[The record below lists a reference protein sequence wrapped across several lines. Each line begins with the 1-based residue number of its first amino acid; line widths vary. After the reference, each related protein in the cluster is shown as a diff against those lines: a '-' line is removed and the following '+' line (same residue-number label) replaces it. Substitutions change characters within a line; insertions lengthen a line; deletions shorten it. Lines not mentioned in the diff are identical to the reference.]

1 MKMKFYQSIKFRL
14 MMMTLCVCVFM
25 GGLINFYSIHQSR
38 LSYKRLAW
46 NYMEDLA
53 LAYGRQVENLLG
65 QGGSFDS
72 GALEHILMNANL
84 EGVESSY
91 TYIVDSE
98 GNMLYHPNKDKIGKS
113 VENVIVKGYIQD
125 LKSGIKHDTGVVEY
139 DYNGSIK
146 YAACYTDG
154 NGRFILVVSADD
166 DDVLKD
172 SASLIVKVT
181 AISLII
187 GMAAIVVVFIF
198 IRKIVAPLS
207 YAANAVEELAAL
219 DFRVKNERQER
230 RFAGLKDEV
239 GNIMRAV
246 LKLRGELTAVVT
258 ELKNQSGNLF
268 EQSDSL
274 SKSASDTMNN
284 MKDTDRAVDEMAN
297 GATMLAQ
304 ETQSASEN
312 VIEIGNMI
320 DKVNDNTEEL
330 AKDADN
336 MKELGENAENILR
349 QLIAGQKEMVTHI
362 GVVNDKTHEA
372 NKAAGKISEVVNLIT
387 EIASQT
393 NLLSLNASIEAAR
406 AGEAGRGFAVVAENI
421 KQLAEQTTS
430 SAADIQD
437 IIHDLEQKSGETVE
451 KTEAV
456 NNIVNKQSEDMKQT
470 ADILN
475 QVITG
480 ITGLIDKIDSIAVS
494 VANMDKSKENVVD
507 VIGNLSS
514 VSQENA
520 ASTEETSASTT
531 MAMETAK
538 KIADEAVKLKDIAQE
553 LEDRMKQFKKKLSQS
568 ELADIVGTTRQT
580 ITSIEVEKYTA
591 SLVLAYKIAHYFGLT
606 IEEVFDFGDIDDEE

>member
-25 GGLINFYSIHQSR
+25 GGLINFYSIHRSR
-38 LSYKRLAW
+38 VSYKRLAW
-46 NYMEDLA
+46 NYMEDIA

-98 GNMLYHPNKDKIGKS
+98 GNMLYHPNRDKIGKS
-113 VENVIVKGYIQD
+113 VENVVVKSYIQD

-146 YAACYTDG
+146 YAACYTDE

-166 DDVLKD
+166 NDVLKD

-181 AISLII
+181 AISLLI

-219 DFRVKNERQER
+219 DFRVKNEQQER

-239 GNIMRAV
+239 GNIMIAV

-258 ELKNQSGNLF
+258 DLKNQSGNLF

-387 EIASQT
+387 EIAGQT

-456 NNIVNKQSEDMKQT
+456 NKIVNKQSEDMKQT

-494 VANMDKSKENVVD
+494 VENMDKSKENVVD

-531 MAMETAK
+531 MAMETVK
-538 KIADEAVKLKDIAQE
+538 KIADEAVNLKDIAQE
-553 LEDRMKQFKKKLSQS
+553 LEDRMKQFIIQ
-568 ELADIVGTTRQT
+568 
-580 ITSIEVEKYTA
+580 
-591 SLVLAYKIAHYFGLT
+591 
-606 IEEVFDFGDIDDEE
+606 

>member
-38 LSYKRLAW
+38 VSYKRLAW
-46 NYMEDLA
+46 NYMEDIA

-113 VENVIVKGYIQD
+113 VENVVVKGYIQD

-146 YAACYTDG
+146 YAACYTDE

-166 DDVLKD
+166 DDVLRD

-181 AISLII
+181 AISLLI

-198 IRKIVAPLS
+198 IRKIVAPFS
-207 YAANAVEELAAL
+207 YATNAVEELAAL
-219 DFRVKNERQER
+219 DFRVKNEQQER

-268 EQSDSL
+268 EQSASL

-372 NKAAGKISEVVNLIT
+372 NKAAGKISEVVKLIT

-494 VANMDKSKENVVD
+494 VENMDKSKENVVD

-531 MAMETAK
+531 MAMETVK

-553 LEDRMKQFKKKLSQS
+553 LEDRMKQFIIQ
-568 ELADIVGTTRQT
+568 
-580 ITSIEVEKYTA
+580 
-591 SLVLAYKIAHYFGLT
+591 
-606 IEEVFDFGDIDDEE
+606 

>member
-349 QLIAGQKEMVTHI
+349 QLIAGPKEMVTHI

-553 LEDRMKQFKKKLSQS
+553 LEDRMKQFIIQ
-568 ELADIVGTTRQT
+568 
-580 ITSIEVEKYTA
+580 
-591 SLVLAYKIAHYFGLT
+591 
-606 IEEVFDFGDIDDEE
+606 

>member
-25 GGLINFYSIHQSR
+25 GVLINFYSIHQSR
-38 LSYKRLAW
+38 VSYKRLAW
-46 NYMEDLA
+46 NYMEDIA

-113 VENVIVKGYIQD
+113 VENVVVKGYIQD

-146 YAACYTDG
+146 YAACYTDE

-166 DDVLKD
+166 NDVLKD

-181 AISLII
+181 AISLLI

-207 YAANAVEELAAL
+207 YATNAVEELAAL
-219 DFRVKNERQER
+219 DFRVKNEQQER

-258 ELKNQSGNLF
+258 NLKNQSGNLF
-268 EQSDSL
+268 EQSASL

-437 IIHDLEQKSGETVE
+437 IIHDLEQKSDETVE

-494 VANMDKSKENVVD
+494 VENMDKSKENVVD

-531 MAMETAK
+531 MAMETVK

-553 LEDRMKQFKKKLSQS
+553 LEDRMKQFIIQ
-568 ELADIVGTTRQT
+568 
-580 ITSIEVEKYTA
+580 
-591 SLVLAYKIAHYFGLT
+591 
-606 IEEVFDFGDIDDEE
+606 

>member
-1 MKMKFYQSIKFRL
+1 MKFYQSIKFRL

-46 NYMEDLA
+46 NYMEDIA

-113 VENVIVKGYIQD
+113 VENVVVKGYIQD

-146 YAACYTDG
+146 YAACYTDE

-181 AISLII
+181 AISLLI

-207 YAANAVEELAAL
+207 YATNAVEELAAL
-219 DFRVKNERQER
+219 DFRVKNEQQER

-553 LEDRMKQFKKKLSQS
+553 LEDRMKQFIIQ
-568 ELADIVGTTRQT
+568 
-580 ITSIEVEKYTA
+580 
-591 SLVLAYKIAHYFGLT
+591 
-606 IEEVFDFGDIDDEE
+606 

>member
-1 MKMKFYQSIKFRL
+1 
-14 MMMTLCVCVFM
+14 M

-46 NYMEDLA
+46 NYMEDIA

-470 ADILN
+470 SDILN

-538 KIADEAVKLKDIAQE
+538 KIADEAVNLKDIAQE
-553 LEDRMKQFKKKLSQS
+553 LEDRMKQFIIQ
-568 ELADIVGTTRQT
+568 
-580 ITSIEVEKYTA
+580 
-591 SLVLAYKIAHYFGLT
+591 
-606 IEEVFDFGDIDDEE
+606 

>member
-46 NYMEDLA
+46 NYMEDIA

-284 MKDTDRAVDEMAN
+284 MKNTDRAVDEMAN

-406 AGEAGRGFAVVAENI
+406 VGEAGRGFAVVAENI

-553 LEDRMKQFKKKLSQS
+553 LEDRMKQFIIQ
-568 ELADIVGTTRQT
+568 
-580 ITSIEVEKYTA
+580 
-591 SLVLAYKIAHYFGLT
+591 
-606 IEEVFDFGDIDDEE
+606 

>member
-1 MKMKFYQSIKFRL
+1 MKIVVSGGRQDENEVLPVDKIQTDDDDIV
-14 MMMTLCVCVFM
+14 CVCVFM

-38 LSYKRLAW
+38 VSYKRLAW
-46 NYMEDLA
+46 NYMEDIA
-53 LAYGRQVENLLG
+53 LAYGRQVENLLD
-65 QGGSFDS
+65 QGGSLDS
-72 GALEHILMNANL
+72 GVLEHILMNANL

-113 VENVIVKGYIQD
+113 VENVIVKSYIQD
-125 LKSGIKHDTGVVEY
+125 LKSGIKHDTYVVEY

-146 YAACYTDG
+146 YAACYTDE

-166 DDVLKD
+166 DDVLRD

-181 AISLII
+181 AISLLI

-207 YAANAVEELAAL
+207 YATNAVEELAAL

-531 MAMETAK
+531 MAMETVK
-538 KIADEAVKLKDIAQE
+538 KIADEAVNLKDIAQE
-553 LEDRMKQFKKKLSQS
+553 LEDRMKQFIIQ
-568 ELADIVGTTRQT
+568 
-580 ITSIEVEKYTA
+580 
-591 SLVLAYKIAHYFGLT
+591 
-606 IEEVFDFGDIDDEE
+606 

>member
-46 NYMEDLA
+46 NYMEDIA

-470 ADILN
+470 SDILN

-480 ITGLIDKIDSIAVS
+480 ITGLIDKIDSFAVS

-538 KIADEAVKLKDIAQE
+538 KIADEAVNLKDIAQE
-553 LEDRMKQFKKKLSQS
+553 LEDRMKQFIIQ
-568 ELADIVGTTRQT
+568 
-580 ITSIEVEKYTA
+580 
-591 SLVLAYKIAHYFGLT
+591 
-606 IEEVFDFGDIDDEE
+606 

>member
-25 GGLINFYSIHQSR
+25 GGLISFYSIHQSR

-46 NYMEDLA
+46 NYMVDIA
-53 LAYGRQVENLLG
+53 LAYGRQVENLLD
-65 QGGSFDS
+65 QGGSLDS
-72 GALEHILMNANL
+72 GVLEHILMNANL

-113 VENVIVKGYIQD
+113 VENVIVKSYIQD
-125 LKSGIKHDTGVVEY
+125 LKSGIKHDTYVVEY

-146 YAACYTDG
+146 YAACYTDE

-166 DDVLKD
+166 DDVLRD
-172 SASLIVKVT
+172 SASLIVRVT
-181 AISLII
+181 AISLLI

-207 YAANAVEELAAL
+207 YATNAVEELAAL
-219 DFRVKNERQER
+219 DFRVKNEQQER

-258 ELKNQSGNLF
+258 ELKNQSDNLF

-304 ETQSASEN
+304 ETQSASDN
-312 VIEIGNMI
+312 IIEIGNMI

-406 AGEAGRGFAVVAENI
+406 AGEAGRGFEVVAENI

-538 KIADEAVKLKDIAQE
+538 KIADEAVNLRDIAQE
-553 LEDRMKQFKKKLSQS
+553 LEDRMKQFIIQ
-568 ELADIVGTTRQT
+568 
-580 ITSIEVEKYTA
+580 
-591 SLVLAYKIAHYFGLT
+591 
-606 IEEVFDFGDIDDEE
+606 

>member
-14 MMMTLCVCVFM
+14 MMMTLCVCVLM

-38 LSYKRLAW
+38 LSYKRLAC
-46 NYMEDLA
+46 NYMDDIA
-53 LAYGRQVENLLG
+53 LAYGRQVENLLD
-65 QGGSFDS
+65 QGGSLDS
-72 GALEHILMNANL
+72 GVLEHILMNANL

-113 VENVIVKGYIQD
+113 VENVVVKGYIQD

-146 YAACYTDG
+146 YAACYTEG

-166 DDVLKD
+166 NDVLKD

-181 AISLII
+181 AISLLI

-207 YAANAVEELAAL
+207 YATNAVEELAAL
-219 DFRVKNERQER
+219 DFRVKNEQQER

-553 LEDRMKQFKKKLSQS
+553 LEDRMKQFIIQ
-568 ELADIVGTTRQT
+568 
-580 ITSIEVEKYTA
+580 
-591 SLVLAYKIAHYFGLT
+591 
-606 IEEVFDFGDIDDEE
+606 

>member
-25 GGLINFYSIHQSR
+25 GGLINFYSIHRSR
-38 LSYKRLAW
+38 VSYKQLAW
-46 NYMEDLA
+46 NYMEDIA

-113 VENVIVKGYIQD
+113 VENVVVKGYIQD

-146 YAACYTDG
+146 YAACYTDE

-166 DDVLKD
+166 NDVLKD

-181 AISLII
+181 AISLLI
-187 GMAAIVVVFIF
+187 GMDAIVVVFIF

-207 YAANAVEELAAL
+207 YATNAVEELAAL
-219 DFRVKNERQER
+219 DFRVKNEQQER

-258 ELKNQSGNLF
+258 DLKNQSGNLF
-268 EQSDSL
+268 EQSASL

-372 NKAAGKISEVVNLIT
+372 NKAAGKISEVVKLIT

-531 MAMETAK
+531 MAMETVK

-553 LEDRMKQFKKKLSQS
+553 LEDRMKQFIIQ
-568 ELADIVGTTRQT
+568 
-580 ITSIEVEKYTA
+580 
-591 SLVLAYKIAHYFGLT
+591 
-606 IEEVFDFGDIDDEE
+606 

>member
-46 NYMEDLA
+46 NYMEDIA

-113 VENVIVKGYIQD
+113 VENVVVKGYIQD

-146 YAACYTDG
+146 YAACYTDE
-154 NGRFILVVSADD
+154 NGRFILVVSAAD

-437 IIHDLEQKSGETVE
+437 IIHDLEQKSDETVE

-531 MAMETAK
+531 MAMETVK
-538 KIADEAVKLKDIAQE
+538 KIADEAVNLKDIAQE
-553 LEDRMKQFKKKLSQS
+553 LEDRMKQFIIQ
-568 ELADIVGTTRQT
+568 
-580 ITSIEVEKYTA
+580 
-591 SLVLAYKIAHYFGLT
+591 
-606 IEEVFDFGDIDDEE
+606 

>member
-25 GGLINFYSIHQSR
+25 GGLISFYSIHQSR

-46 NYMEDLA
+46 NYMEDIA
-53 LAYGRQVENLLG
+53 LAYGRQVENLLD
-65 QGGSFDS
+65 QGGSLDS
-72 GALEHILMNANL
+72 GILEHILMNANL

-113 VENVIVKGYIQD
+113 VENVIVKSYIQD

-146 YAACYTDG
+146 YAACYTDE

-166 DDVLKD
+166 DDVLRD

-181 AISLII
+181 AISLLI

-207 YAANAVEELAAL
+207 YATNAVEELAAL
-219 DFRVKNERQER
+219 DFRVKNEQQER

-406 AGEAGRGFAVVAENI
+406 AGAAGRGFAVVAENI

-553 LEDRMKQFKKKLSQS
+553 LEDRMKQFIIQ
-568 ELADIVGTTRQT
+568 
-580 ITSIEVEKYTA
+580 
-591 SLVLAYKIAHYFGLT
+591 
-606 IEEVFDFGDIDDEE
+606 

>member
-1 MKMKFYQSIKFRL
+1 MKIVVLGGRQDENEVLPVDKIQTDDDDI
-14 MMMTLCVCVFM
+14 VCVFM

-38 LSYKRLAW
+38 VSYKRLAW
-46 NYMEDLA
+46 NYMEDIA

-65 QGGSFDS
+65 QGGSLDS
-72 GALEHILMNANL
+72 GVLEHILMNANL

-113 VENVIVKGYIQD
+113 VENVVVKGYIQD

-146 YAACYTDG
+146 YAACYTDE

-166 DDVLKD
+166 NDVLKD

-181 AISLII
+181 AISLLI
-187 GMAAIVVVFIF
+187 GIAAIVVVFIL

-207 YAANAVEELAAL
+207 YATNAVEELAAL
-219 DFRVKNERQER
+219 DFRVKNEQQER

-258 ELKNQSGNLF
+258 DLKNQSGNLF
-268 EQSDSL
+268 EQSASL

-372 NKAAGKISEVVNLIT
+372 NKAAGKISEVVKLIT

-406 AGEAGRGFAVVAENI
+406 AGDAGRGFAVVAENI

-437 IIHDLEQKSGETVE
+437 IIHDLEQKSDETVE

-494 VANMDKSKENVVD
+494 VENMDKSKENVVD

-531 MAMETAK
+531 MAMETVK

-553 LEDRMKQFKKKLSQS
+553 LEDRMKQFIIQ
-568 ELADIVGTTRQT
+568 
-580 ITSIEVEKYTA
+580 
-591 SLVLAYKIAHYFGLT
+591 
-606 IEEVFDFGDIDDEE
+606 

>member
-25 GGLINFYSIHQSR
+25 EGLINFYSIHQSR

-46 NYMEDLA
+46 NYMEDIA

-113 VENVIVKGYIQD
+113 VENVVVNGYIQD

-146 YAACYTDG
+146 YAACYTDE

-166 DDVLKD
+166 NDVLKD

-181 AISLII
+181 AISLLI

-207 YAANAVEELAAL
+207 YATNAVEELAAL
-219 DFRVKNERQER
+219 DFRVKNEQQER

-258 ELKNQSGNLF
+258 NLKNQSGNLF
-268 EQSDSL
+268 EQSASL

-362 GVVNDKTHEA
+362 DVVNDKTHEA
-372 NKAAGKISEVVNLIT
+372 NKAAGKISEVVKLIT

-437 IIHDLEQKSGETVE
+437 IIHDLEQKSDETVE

-494 VANMDKSKENVVD
+494 VENMDKSKENVVD

-531 MAMETAK
+531 MAMETVK

-553 LEDRMKQFKKKLSQS
+553 LEDRMKQFIIQ
-568 ELADIVGTTRQT
+568 
-580 ITSIEVEKYTA
+580 
-591 SLVLAYKIAHYFGLT
+591 
-606 IEEVFDFGDIDDEE
+606 

>member
-25 GGLINFYSIHQSR
+25 GGLISFYSIHQSR

-46 NYMEDLA
+46 NYMEDIA

-65 QGGSFDS
+65 QGGSLDS
-72 GALEHILMNANL
+72 GILEHILMNANL

-113 VENVIVKGYIQD
+113 VENVVVKGYIQD

-146 YAACYTDG
+146 YAACYTDE

-166 DDVLKD
+166 DDVLRD

-181 AISLII
+181 AISLLI

-207 YAANAVEELAAL
+207 YATNAVEELAAL
-219 DFRVKNERQER
+219 DFRVKNEQQER

-553 LEDRMKQFKKKLSQS
+553 LEDRMKQFIIQ
-568 ELADIVGTTRQT
+568 
-580 ITSIEVEKYTA
+580 
-591 SLVLAYKIAHYFGLT
+591 
-606 IEEVFDFGDIDDEE
+606 

>member
-46 NYMEDLA
+46 NYMEDIA

-538 KIADEAVKLKDIAQE
+538 KIADEAVNLKDIAQE
-553 LEDRMKQFKKKLSQS
+553 LEDRMKQFIIQ
-568 ELADIVGTTRQT
+568 
-580 ITSIEVEKYTA
+580 
-591 SLVLAYKIAHYFGLT
+591 
-606 IEEVFDFGDIDDEE
+606 

>member
-393 NLLSLNASIEAAR
+393 NLLSLNASIEAAG
-406 AGEAGRGFAVVAENI
+406 AVEAGIGFAVVAENI

-553 LEDRMKQFKKKLSQS
+553 LEDRMKQFIIQ
-568 ELADIVGTTRQT
+568 
-580 ITSIEVEKYTA
+580 
-591 SLVLAYKIAHYFGLT
+591 
-606 IEEVFDFGDIDDEE
+606 

>member
-25 GGLINFYSIHQSR
+25 GGLISFYSIHQSR
-38 LSYKRLAW
+38 VSYKRLAW
-46 NYMEDLA
+46 NYMVDIA
-53 LAYGRQVENLLG
+53 LAYGRQVENLLD
-65 QGGSFDS
+65 QGGSLDS
-72 GALEHILMNANL
+72 GVLEHILMNANL

-113 VENVIVKGYIQD
+113 VENVIVKSYIQD
-125 LKSGIKHDTGVVEY
+125 LKSGIKHDTYVVEY

-146 YAACYTDG
+146 YAACYTDE

-166 DDVLKD
+166 DDVLRD
-172 SASLIVKVT
+172 SASLIVRVT
-181 AISLII
+181 AISLLI

-207 YAANAVEELAAL
+207 YATNAVEELAAL
-219 DFRVKNERQER
+219 DFRVKNEQQER

-258 ELKNQSGNLF
+258 ELKNQSDNLF

-372 NKAAGKISEVVNLIT
+372 NKAEGKISEVVNLIT

-406 AGEAGRGFAVVAENI
+406 A
-421 KQLAEQTTS
+421 
-430 SAADIQD
+430 
-437 IIHDLEQKSGETVE
+437 
-451 KTEAV
+451 
-456 NNIVNKQSEDMKQT
+456 
-470 ADILN
+470 
-475 QVITG
+475 
-480 ITGLIDKIDSIAVS
+480 
-494 VANMDKSKENVVD
+494 
-507 VIGNLSS
+507 
-514 VSQENA
+514 
-520 ASTEETSASTT
+520 
-531 MAMETAK
+531 
-538 KIADEAVKLKDIAQE
+538 
-553 LEDRMKQFKKKLSQS
+553 
-568 ELADIVGTTRQT
+568 
-580 ITSIEVEKYTA
+580 
-591 SLVLAYKIAHYFGLT
+591 
-606 IEEVFDFGDIDDEE
+606 

>member
-46 NYMEDLA
+46 NYMEDIA

-470 ADILN
+470 SDILN

-531 MAMETAK
+531 MAMENANK
-538 KIADEAVKLKDIAQE
+538 NAEN
-553 LEDRMKQFKKKLSQS
+553 R
-568 ELADIVGTTRQT
+568 
-580 ITSIEVEKYTA
+580 
-591 SLVLAYKIAHYFGLT
+591 
-606 IEEVFDFGDIDDEE
+606 

>member
-46 NYMEDLA
+46 NYMEDIA

-113 VENVIVKGYIQD
+113 VENVVVKGYIQD

-146 YAACYTDG
+146 YAACYTDE

-166 DDVLKD
+166 NDVLKD

-181 AISLII
+181 AISLLI

-207 YAANAVEELAAL
+207 YATNAVEELATL

-268 EQSDSL
+268 EQSASL

-437 IIHDLEQKSGETVE
+437 IIHDLEQKSDETVE

-494 VANMDKSKENVVD
+494 VENMDKSKENVVD

-531 MAMETAK
+531 MAMETVK
-538 KIADEAVKLKDIAQE
+538 KIADEAVNLKDIAQE
-553 LEDRMKQFKKKLSQS
+553 LEDRMKQFIIQ
-568 ELADIVGTTRQT
+568 
-580 ITSIEVEKYTA
+580 
-591 SLVLAYKIAHYFGLT
+591 
-606 IEEVFDFGDIDDEE
+606 

>member
-46 NYMEDLA
+46 NYMEDIA

-207 YAANAVEELAAL
+207 YATNAVEELAAL
-219 DFRVKNERQER
+219 DFRVKNEQQER

-553 LEDRMKQFKKKLSQS
+553 LEDRMKQFIIQ
-568 ELADIVGTTRQT
+568 
-580 ITSIEVEKYTA
+580 
-591 SLVLAYKIAHYFGLT
+591 
-606 IEEVFDFGDIDDEE
+606 

>member
-46 NYMEDLA
+46 NYMEDIA

-113 VENVIVKGYIQD
+113 VENVVVKGYIQD
-125 LKSGIKHDTGVVEY
+125 LKSGIKHDTGVVEC

-146 YAACYTDG
+146 YAACYTDE

-166 DDVLKD
+166 NDVLKD

-181 AISLII
+181 AISLLI

-207 YAANAVEELAAL
+207 YATNAVEELAAL
-219 DFRVKNERQER
+219 DFRVKNEQQER

-258 ELKNQSGNLF
+258 NLKNQSGNLF
-268 EQSDSL
+268 EQSASL

-437 IIHDLEQKSGETVE
+437 IIHDLEQKSDETVE

-494 VANMDKSKENVVD
+494 VENMDKSKENVVD

-531 MAMETAK
+531 MAMETVK

-553 LEDRMKQFKKKLSQS
+553 LEDRMKQFIIQ
-568 ELADIVGTTRQT
+568 
-580 ITSIEVEKYTA
+580 
-591 SLVLAYKIAHYFGLT
+591 
-606 IEEVFDFGDIDDEE
+606 

>member
-1 MKMKFYQSIKFRL
+1 
-14 MMMTLCVCVFM
+14 MMTLCVCVFM

-46 NYMEDLA
+46 NYMEDIA

-113 VENVIVKGYIQD
+113 VENVVVKGYIQD

-146 YAACYTDG
+146 YAACYTEG

-166 DDVLKD
+166 NDVLKD

-181 AISLII
+181 AISLLI
-187 GMAAIVVVFIF
+187 GMAAIGVVFIF

-207 YAANAVEELAAL
+207 YATNAVEELAAL

-268 EQSDSL
+268 EQSASL

-553 LEDRMKQFKKKLSQS
+553 LEDRMKQFIIQ
-568 ELADIVGTTRQT
+568 
-580 ITSIEVEKYTA
+580 
-591 SLVLAYKIAHYFGLT
+591 
-606 IEEVFDFGDIDDEE
+606 

>member
-46 NYMEDLA
+46 NYMEDIA

-494 VANMDKSKENVVD
+494 VENMDKSKENVVD

-531 MAMETAK
+531 MAMETVK

-553 LEDRMKQFKKKLSQS
+553 LEDRMKQFIIQ
-568 ELADIVGTTRQT
+568 
-580 ITSIEVEKYTA
+580 
-591 SLVLAYKIAHYFGLT
+591 
-606 IEEVFDFGDIDDEE
+606 

>member
-46 NYMEDLA
+46 NYMEDIA

-113 VENVIVKGYIQD
+113 VENVVVKGYIQD

-146 YAACYTDG
+146 YAACYTDE

-166 DDVLKD
+166 NDVLKD

-181 AISLII
+181 AISLLI

-207 YAANAVEELAAL
+207 YATNAVEELAAL
-219 DFRVKNERQER
+219 DFRVKNEQQER

-258 ELKNQSGNLF
+258 ELKNQSDNLF

-304 ETQSASEN
+304 ETQSASDN
-312 VIEIGNMI
+312 IIEIGNMI

-387 EIASQT
+387 DIASQT

-538 KIADEAVKLKDIAQE
+538 KIADEAVNLRDIAQE
-553 LEDRMKQFKKKLSQS
+553 LEDRMKQFIIQ
-568 ELADIVGTTRQT
+568 
-580 ITSIEVEKYTA
+580 
-591 SLVLAYKIAHYFGLT
+591 
-606 IEEVFDFGDIDDEE
+606 

>member
-14 MMMTLCVCVFM
+14 MMMTLCVRVFM

-46 NYMEDLA
+46 NYMEDIA

-219 DFRVKNERQER
+219 DFRVKNEQQER

-258 ELKNQSGNLF
+258 DLKNQSGNLF
-268 EQSDSL
+268 EQSASL

-362 GVVNDKTHEA
+362 GAVNDKTHEA

-437 IIHDLEQKSGETVE
+437 IIHDLEQKSDETVE

-494 VANMDKSKENVVD
+494 VENMDKSKENVVD

-531 MAMETAK
+531 MAMETVK

-553 LEDRMKQFKKKLSQS
+553 LEDRMKQFIIQ
-568 ELADIVGTTRQT
+568 
-580 ITSIEVEKYTA
+580 
-591 SLVLAYKIAHYFGLT
+591 
-606 IEEVFDFGDIDDEE
+606 

>member
-1 MKMKFYQSIKFRL
+1 MKIVVLGGRQDENEVLPVDKIQTDDDDI
-14 MMMTLCVCVFM
+14 VCVFM

-38 LSYKRLAW
+38 VSYKRLAW
-46 NYMEDLA
+46 NYMEDIA

-113 VENVIVKGYIQD
+113 VENVVVKGYIQD

-146 YAACYTDG
+146 YAACYTDE

-166 DDVLKD
+166 NDVLKD

-181 AISLII
+181 AISLLI
-187 GMAAIVVVFIF
+187 GMAAIVVVFIL

-207 YAANAVEELAAL
+207 YATNAVEELAAL
-219 DFRVKNERQER
+219 DFRVKNEQQER

-258 ELKNQSGNLF
+258 DLKNQSGNLF
-268 EQSDSL
+268 EQSASL

-372 NKAAGKISEVVNLIT
+372 NKAAGKISEVVKLIT

-393 NLLSLNASIEAAR
+393 NLLSLNAEAAR

-437 IIHDLEQKSGETVE
+437 IIHDLEQKSDETVE

-494 VANMDKSKENVVD
+494 VENMDKSKENVVD

-531 MAMETAK
+531 MDMETVK
-538 KIADEAVKLKDIAQE
+538 KISDEAVKLKDIAQE
-553 LEDRMKQFKKKLSQS
+553 LEDRMKQFIIQ
-568 ELADIVGTTRQT
+568 
-580 ITSIEVEKYTA
+580 
-591 SLVLAYKIAHYFGLT
+591 
-606 IEEVFDFGDIDDEE
+606 

>member
-46 NYMEDLA
+46 NYMEDIA
-53 LAYGRQVENLLG
+53 LAYGRQVENLLD
-65 QGGSFDS
+65 QGGSLDS
-72 GALEHILMNANL
+72 GVLEHILMNANL

-113 VENVIVKGYIQD
+113 VENVIVKSYIQD
-125 LKSGIKHDTGVVEY
+125 LKSGIKHDTYVVEY

-146 YAACYTDG
+146 YAACYTDE

-166 DDVLKD
+166 DDVLRD
-172 SASLIVKVT
+172 SASLIVRVT
-181 AISLII
+181 AISLLI

-207 YAANAVEELAAL
+207 YATNAVEELAAL
-219 DFRVKNERQER
+219 DFRVKNEQQER

-258 ELKNQSGNLF
+258 ELKNQSDNLF

-372 NKAAGKISEVVNLIT
+372 NKAEGKISEVVNLIT

-553 LEDRMKQFKKKLSQS
+553 LEDRMKQFIIQ
-568 ELADIVGTTRQT
+568 
-580 ITSIEVEKYTA
+580 
-591 SLVLAYKIAHYFGLT
+591 
-606 IEEVFDFGDIDDEE
+606 

>member
-14 MMMTLCVCVFM
+14 MMMTLCVCVLI

-46 NYMEDLA
+46 NYMEDIA

-421 KQLAEQTTS
+421 KQLVEQTTS

-553 LEDRMKQFKKKLSQS
+553 LEDRMKQFIIQ
-568 ELADIVGTTRQT
+568 
-580 ITSIEVEKYTA
+580 
-591 SLVLAYKIAHYFGLT
+591 
-606 IEEVFDFGDIDDEE
+606 

>member
-1 MKMKFYQSIKFRL
+1 
-14 MMMTLCVCVFM
+14 MMTLCVCVFM
-25 GGLINFYSIHQSR
+25 GGLISFYSIHQSR

-46 NYMEDLA
+46 NYMEDIA

-113 VENVIVKGYIQD
+113 VENVVVKGYIQD

-146 YAACYTDG
+146 YAACYTEG

-166 DDVLKD
+166 NDVLKD

-181 AISLII
+181 AISLLI

-207 YAANAVEELAAL
+207 YATNAVEELAAL
-219 DFRVKNERQER
+219 DFRVKNEQQER

-494 VANMDKSKENVVD
+494 VENMDKSKENVVD

-531 MAMETAK
+531 MAMETVK
-538 KIADEAVKLKDIAQE
+538 KIADEAVNLKDIAQE
-553 LEDRMKQFKKKLSQS
+553 LEDRMKQFIIQ
-568 ELADIVGTTRQT
+568 
-580 ITSIEVEKYTA
+580 
-591 SLVLAYKIAHYFGLT
+591 
-606 IEEVFDFGDIDDEE
+606 

>member
-25 GGLINFYSIHQSR
+25 GGLINFYSIHRSR
-38 LSYKRLAW
+38 VSYKQLAW
-46 NYMEDLA
+46 NYMEDIA

-113 VENVIVKGYIQD
+113 VENVVVKGYIQD

-146 YAACYTDG
+146 YAACYTDE

-166 DDVLKD
+166 NDVLKD

-181 AISLII
+181 AISLLI

-207 YAANAVEELAAL
+207 YATNAVEELAAL

-553 LEDRMKQFKKKLSQS
+553 LEDRMKQFIIQ
-568 ELADIVGTTRQT
+568 
-580 ITSIEVEKYTA
+580 
-591 SLVLAYKIAHYFGLT
+591 
-606 IEEVFDFGDIDDEE
+606 

>member
-46 NYMEDLA
+46 NYMEDIA

-113 VENVIVKGYIQD
+113 VENVVVKGYIQD

-146 YAACYTDG
+146 YAACYTDE

-166 DDVLKD
+166 NDVLKD

-181 AISLII
+181 AISLLI

-207 YAANAVEELAAL
+207 YATNAVEELAAL
-219 DFRVKNERQER
+219 DFRVKNEQQER

-258 ELKNQSGNLF
+258 DLKNQSGNLF
-268 EQSDSL
+268 EQSASL

-362 GVVNDKTHEA
+362 GAVNDKTHEA

-437 IIHDLEQKSGETVE
+437 IIHDLEQKSDETVE

-494 VANMDKSKENVVD
+494 VENMDKSKENVVD

-531 MAMETAK
+531 MAMETVK
-538 KIADEAVKLKDIAQE
+538 KIADEAVNLKDIAQE
-553 LEDRMKQFKKKLSQS
+553 LEDRMKQFIIQ
-568 ELADIVGTTRQT
+568 
-580 ITSIEVEKYTA
+580 
-591 SLVLAYKIAHYFGLT
+591 
-606 IEEVFDFGDIDDEE
+606 

>member
-1 MKMKFYQSIKFRL
+1 MKTVVMGGRQDENEVLPVDKIQTDDDDI
-14 MMMTLCVCVFM
+14 VCVFM

-38 LSYKRLAW
+38 VSYKRLAW
-46 NYMEDLA
+46 NYMEDIA

-113 VENVIVKGYIQD
+113 VENVVVKGYIQD

-146 YAACYTDG
+146 YAACYTDE

-166 DDVLKD
+166 NDVLKD

-181 AISLII
+181 AISLLI

-219 DFRVKNERQER
+219 DFRVKNEQQER

-258 ELKNQSGNLF
+258 DLKNQSGNLF
-268 EQSDSL
+268 EQSASL

-406 AGEAGRGFAVVAENI
+406 AGDAGRGFAVVAENI

-451 KTEAV
+451 KAEAV

-494 VANMDKSKENVVD
+494 VENMDKSKENVVD

-531 MAMETAK
+531 MAMETVK

-553 LEDRMKQFKKKLSQS
+553 LEDRMKQFIIQ
-568 ELADIVGTTRQT
+568 
-580 ITSIEVEKYTA
+580 
-591 SLVLAYKIAHYFGLT
+591 
-606 IEEVFDFGDIDDEE
+606 

>member
-46 NYMEDLA
+46 NYMEDIA

-494 VANMDKSKENVVD
+494 VANMDRSKENVVD

-553 LEDRMKQFKKKLSQS
+553 LEDRMKQFIIQ
-568 ELADIVGTTRQT
+568 
-580 ITSIEVEKYTA
+580 
-591 SLVLAYKIAHYFGLT
+591 
-606 IEEVFDFGDIDDEE
+606 

>member
-46 NYMEDLA
+46 NYMEDIA

-113 VENVIVKGYIQD
+113 VENVVVKGYIQD

-146 YAACYTDG
+146 YAACYTEG

-166 DDVLKD
+166 NDVLKD

-181 AISLII
+181 AISLLI
-187 GMAAIVVVFIF
+187 GMAAIGVVFIF

-207 YAANAVEELAAL
+207 YATNAVEELAAL

-258 ELKNQSGNLF
+258 DLKNQSGNLF
-268 EQSDSL
+268 EQSASL

-330 AKDADN
+330 ARDADN

-437 IIHDLEQKSGETVE
+437 IIHDLEQKSDETVE

-494 VANMDKSKENVVD
+494 VENMDKSKENVVD

-531 MAMETAK
+531 MAMETVK
-538 KIADEAVKLKDIAQE
+538 KIADEAVNLKDIAQE
-553 LEDRMKQFKKKLSQS
+553 LEDRMKQFIIQ
-568 ELADIVGTTRQT
+568 
-580 ITSIEVEKYTA
+580 
-591 SLVLAYKIAHYFGLT
+591 
-606 IEEVFDFGDIDDEE
+606 

>member
-46 NYMEDLA
+46 NYMEDIA

-113 VENVIVKGYIQD
+113 VENVVVKGYIQD

-146 YAACYTDG
+146 YAACYTEG

-166 DDVLKD
+166 DDVLRD

-181 AISLII
+181 TISLLI

-207 YAANAVEELAAL
+207 YATNAVEELATL
-219 DFRVKNERQER
+219 DFRVKNEQQER
-230 RFAGLKDEV
+230 RFVGLKDEV

-258 ELKNQSGNLF
+258 DLKNQSGNLF
-268 EQSDSL
+268 EQSASL

-437 IIHDLEQKSGETVE
+437 IIHDLEQKSDETVE

-494 VANMDKSKENVVD
+494 VENMDKSKENVVD

-531 MAMETAK
+531 MAMETVK
-538 KIADEAVKLKDIAQE
+538 KIADEAVNLKDIAQE
-553 LEDRMKQFKKKLSQS
+553 LEDRMKQFIIQ
-568 ELADIVGTTRQT
+568 
-580 ITSIEVEKYTA
+580 
-591 SLVLAYKIAHYFGLT
+591 
-606 IEEVFDFGDIDDEE
+606 